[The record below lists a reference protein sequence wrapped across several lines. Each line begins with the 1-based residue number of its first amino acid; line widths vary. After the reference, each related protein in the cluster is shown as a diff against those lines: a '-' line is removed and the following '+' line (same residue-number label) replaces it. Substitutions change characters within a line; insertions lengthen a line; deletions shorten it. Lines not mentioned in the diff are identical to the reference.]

1 MRRDFDKELKTA
13 LCCAMEL
20 EYAKYPVPKELEYEY
35 PFSDAF
41 EKKMKKVCRMANGD
55 YVSFGRCRLRLV
67 TAVFLIAALLFA
79 MTAGAIAGQKLYVK
93 WNEIANAK
101 DGTLDITFDVED
113 PNQIAAEFQFVKPK
127 TPAGYHIESEIKY
140 GETNYKIKYLGQ
152 DGTVIRYS
160 QNANVGTTGVKMD
173 NEDADVQKILVNG
186 CEGYSYQKEESSA
199 LMWSDGVSLFQIIG
213 NCEIEFLED
222 MVKVESSKA

>member
-1 MRRDFDKELKTA
+1 MKQTFNQELKTA
-13 LCCAMEL
+13 LCSAIDL
-20 EYAKYPVPKELEYEY
+20 EYSKHSALEDLDYSY
-35 PFSDAF
+35 QFSDGF
-41 EKKMKKVCRMANGD
+41 EKKMKKVYRKAGCV
-55 YVSFGRCRLRLV
+55 YVSFGKRRLRLLV
-67 TAVFLIAALLFA
+67 AIAFIAAMLCA
-79 MTAGAIAGQKLYVK
+79 MTTGVIAGQKLYVK
-93 WNEIANAK
+93 WNETNNIE

-152 DGTVIRYS
+152 DGTVIHYS
-160 QNANVGTTGVKMD
+160 QNANVSATGVKMD

-186 CEGYSYQKEESSA
+186 CEGYSYQKEETSA

-213 NCEIEFLED
+213 NCNLGILEN
-222 MVKVESSKA
+222 MVKEENDKV

>member
-1 MRRDFDKELKTA
+1 
-13 LCCAMEL
+13 
-20 EYAKYPVPKELEYEY
+20 
-35 PFSDAF
+35 
-41 EKKMKKVCRMANGD
+41 MKQVCP
-55 YVSFGRCRLRLV
+55 
-67 TAVFLIAALLFA
+67 
-79 MTAGAIAGQKLYVK
+79 LYRV
-93 WNEIANAK
+93 
-101 DGTLDITFDVED
+101 
-113 PNQIAAEFQFVKPK
+113 QFK

-152 DGTVIRYS
+152 DGTVIHYS
-160 QNANVGTTGVKMD
+160 QNANVSATGVKMD

>member
-1 MRRDFDKELKTA
+1 MRRDFNKELKTA

-20 EYAKYPVPKELEYEY
+20 EYAKYPVPKELEYAY
-35 PFSDAF
+35 SFSDAF

-101 DGTLDITFDVED
+101 DGTMDITFDVIN
-113 PNQIAAEFQFVKPK
+113 PNQSSDKPEFVKPK
-127 TPAGYHIESEIKY
+127 TPAGYHIESEIMYDESKY
-140 GETNYKIKYLGQ
+140 VVKYSTE
-152 DGTVIRYS
+152 DGRVIRYS
-160 QNANVGTTGVKMD
+160 QNANVGTTGVKVD
-173 NEDADVQKILVNG
+173 NEDADVRKILVNG

-213 NCEIEFLED
+213 NCELKFLED
-222 MVKVESSKA
+222 MVKVESSMA